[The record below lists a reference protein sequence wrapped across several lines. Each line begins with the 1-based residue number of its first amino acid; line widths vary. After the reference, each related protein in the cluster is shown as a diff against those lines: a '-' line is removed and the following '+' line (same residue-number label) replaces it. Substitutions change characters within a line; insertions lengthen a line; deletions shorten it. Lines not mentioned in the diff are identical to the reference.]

1 MSKLCLFVLTLTLLS
16 PSAQARQSDDLDAL
30 RLADNT
36 SKPVVKASDWQ
47 LFAEAGWGRAS
58 TSTSTQT
65 STRRLSLDLQ
75 YDSRFAPDWRAVFSN
90 RLDVQDPANGTPQ
103 SKQQSTQP
111 STQRRTINS
120 LREAY
125 LSWQRTPNTLI
136 DVGRINAYQGV
147 ANGYNP
153 TDFFKEG
160 ALRSVISVDPASLKK
175 NRLGSVMLRAQQLW
189 DDGALTAIISPKLG
203 TQVEAHT
210 NHHSFSP
217 DLGASNAQ
225 TRLLLTLSQKI
236 SSSLTPQWHLYAK
249 QHQAPQLG
257 MSLSALPADNIVAYL
272 DYAGGRSAAQTEQWQ
287 PQPTQP
293 TQATQAIQRAWHNR
307 LATGITYTNSHK
319 LSLNIEYDYN
329 GSAPNHAQWQALRRA
344 PLADYGRYRLWQQS
358 AQELA
363 TQQEL
368 FIYANWQDAGLNHL
382 DLAAMQKINLSDHSK
397 LTWLEA
403 RYHLDQADLAL
414 QWQKHSG
421 ENNSAYGAALQRTTW
436 QMVVRVYF

>member
-1 MSKLCLFVLTLTLLS
+1 M
-16 PSAQARQSDDLDAL
+16 
-30 RLADNT
+30 
-36 SKPVVKASDWQ
+36 
-47 LFAEAGWGRAS
+47 
-58 TSTSTQT
+58 
-65 STRRLSLDLQ
+65 
-75 YDSRFAPDWRAVFSN
+75 
-90 RLDVQDPANGTPQ
+90 QDPANGTPQ
-103 SKQQSTQP
+103 SKQKPTQQSTQP
-111 STQRRTINS
+111 STQKRAINS

-125 LSWQRTPNTLI
+125 LSWQHTPNTLI

-153 TDFFKEG
+153 TDFFREG
-160 ALRSVISVDPASLKK
+160 ALRSIISVDPASLKK

-203 TQVEAHT
+203 TQAEAHS

-225 TRLLLTLSQKI
+225 TRFLLTLSQKI
-236 SSSLTPQWHLYAK
+236 NNSLTPQWHLYAK

-257 MSLSALPADNIVAYL
+257 MSLSTLPTDNIVAYL
-272 DYAGGRSAAQTEQWQ
+272 DYAGGRSTAQTEQSQ
-287 PQPTQP
+287 PQATQ
-293 TQATQAIQRAWHNR
+293 TTQAIQRGWHNR

-329 GSAPNHAQWQALRRA
+329 GSAPNHAQWQTFRRA

-382 DLAAMQKINLSDHSK
+382 DLADMQKINLSDHSK